1 MNDENPPPKQ
11 RNGNPGGYEGTYDAV
26 VVGGGPAGLSAA
38 LLLGRSNRK
47 VLVCDAS
54 HPRNASSHAMH
65 GFLGSDGVSPIEFLV
80 RAREQLC
87 KYEAVKL
94 MHITVENVE
103 REGVGFCVVSDS
115 GRRFL
120 TRAVLLATGLVDKLP
135 DIPGVYDFYG
145 TSLHHCPYCDAW
157 EHREKRLGV
166 IGDHSESVRLAVLLT
181 LWSKRLTL
189 FTHLGKVT
197 QSALLSRLRS
207 AGVVVVDGE
216 IQSLQG
222 DGDQLRELVMKNGAR
237 YPCDALFFSPD
248 QAEPV
253 PLARRMGCVIER
265 SSGRLGIGPAC
276 DADVQGLFVVGNAPK
291 DLQMAI
297 VAAAE
302 GVKAAVACNEWL
314 LEADH
319 SYLSSV
325 SS

>member
-1 MNDENPPPKQ
+1 MNDENSAEF
-11 RNGNPGGYEGTYDAV
+11 EGSYDVV
-26 VVGGGPAGLSAA
+26 VVGGGPTGLSAA

-54 HPRNASSHAMH
+54 HPRNASSLAMH
-65 GFLGSDGVSPIEFLV
+65 GFLGSDGVSPVDFLV
-80 RAREQLC
+80 HAREQLGN
-87 KYEAVKL
+87 YELVKL
-94 MHITVENVE
+94 KHITVENIE
-103 REGVGFCVVSDS
+103 RKGVGFSVTSNG
-115 GRRFL
+115 GRSFF
-120 TRAVLLATGLVDKLP
+120 TRAVLLATGLVDQLP
-135 DIPGVYDFYG
+135 DIAGVYDFYG

-157 EHREKRLGV
+157 EHRGKNLGV
-166 IGDHSESVRLAVLLT
+166 IGDHPESVRIAVLLT

-189 FTHLGKVT
+189 FTHLGKIT
-197 QSALLSRLRS
+197 QSALLIRLRS
-207 AGVVVVDGE
+207 AGVTVIEGE

-222 DGDQLRELVMKNGAR
+222 DEGKLREVVMIDGTR
-237 YPCDALFFSPD
+237 YPCDAMFFSPD

-265 SSGRLGIGPAC
+265 SSGRIGIGAAY

-291 DLQMAI
+291 DIQMAI